1 MSSRVETIFLI
12 NIKKERFIPSVQF
25 CPPSEVAL
33 HFIKSILECYATAA
47 LLMGILISWNLC
59 SLPLIYISCPP
70 GEWQHYLK
78 IKSLLPKQSTGPGSN
93 LESSHPLCA
102 ELASF
107 PLYLFAFCMQ
117 THTYFIFKRIMLCL
131 SFSIH
136 NDVLRGM
143 TGHQKLVATNF

>member
-1 MSSRVETIFLI
+1 M
-12 NIKKERFIPSVQF
+12 P
-25 CPPSEVAL
+25 
-33 HFIKSILECYATAA
+33 

-70 GEWQHYLK
+70 GEWQYYLK

-117 THTYFIFKRIMLCL
+117 THTYFIFKRLMLCL
-131 SFSIH
+131 SLSVH
-136 NDVLRGM
+136 NDVLKRYDGPSETCSYQLLVPLLEVWSRIYRTLACQSFQIKISYM
-143 TGHQKLVATNF
+143 VTQKNKRNQR